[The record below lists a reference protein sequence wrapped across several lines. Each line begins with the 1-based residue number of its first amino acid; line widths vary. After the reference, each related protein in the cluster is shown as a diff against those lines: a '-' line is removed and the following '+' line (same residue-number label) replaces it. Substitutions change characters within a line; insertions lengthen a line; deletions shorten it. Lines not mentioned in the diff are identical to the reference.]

1 MCLVKKIKLYLVEHN
16 LQQKWLANKIGMD
29 NDKLCMTL
37 NGKRKMSAEEF
48 AKIIVAL
55 QVPAETFIK
64 EKD

>member
-1 MCLVKKIKLYLVEHN
+1 MCLAKRIKLYLVEN
-16 LQQKWLANKIGMD
+16 DMTQKWLANKIGMD

-37 NGKRKMSAEEF
+37 NGNRKMSAEEF

-64 EKD
+64 TD